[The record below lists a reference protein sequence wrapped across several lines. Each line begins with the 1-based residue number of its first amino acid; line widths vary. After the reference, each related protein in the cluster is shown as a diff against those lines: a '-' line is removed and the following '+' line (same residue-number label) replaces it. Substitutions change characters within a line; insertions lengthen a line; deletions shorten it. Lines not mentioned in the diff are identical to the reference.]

1 MLNNWKQ
8 ILKLAIPSLLSF
20 ATATVIGTVNLIMV
34 GHLGALVIAIVGV
47 SNIIMYN
54 GFAIFSGVGH
64 TVNYLVA
71 QNYGANDMRTGV
83 KRMYYALYM
92 ITLFAIII
100 FLVGIFFAGNI
111 LGWTGGSKEL
121 VAAGEDYL
129 VLRFIALSLGMISFV
144 FHGFLRGIGDTKT
157 SMILSVISNAVI
169 LILVYAL
176 VFGHLGLPELGL
188 EGSGLAI
195 LIGEAIGLVLAVYV
209 YFVRLHPLYQTRIW
223 VLPKLKD
230 MKELMMESSK
240 LGVQEFS
247 MSLSMFIFTIFVAR
261 LGTEALAANEVALNV
276 MSFGFMPAFAF
287 GATATILVGQEVGR
301 GQPLKGRRA
310 GTDTAILGSIFLLVL
325 GTVEFFFAEQISK
338 LYNNTDPAV
347 FHTAA
352 QLIMISAF
360 LQLFDGFLNFYAGGL
375 RGIGDTTFLLRVS
388 LIVAWC
394 LFVPLSY
401 VLIFVFDLG
410 SIGAW
415 ISLYT
420 YLMVFGITLMVRFYR
435 TNWQTVKIRNAA
447 HSA

>member
-1 MLNNWKQ
+1 MLQNWKK
-8 ILKLAIPSLLSF
+8 ILMLAIPSLLSF

-34 GHLGALVIAIVGV
+34 GHLGALIIAIVGV

-54 GFAIFSGVGH
+54 GFAIFSGIGH

-71 QNYGANDMRTGV
+71 QNYGANDMRTGI
-83 KRMYYALYM
+83 KRMYYALYLVT
-92 ITLFAIII
+92 IFAIIL
-100 FLVGIFFAGNI
+100 FVVGWFFSGEI
-111 LGWTGGSKEL
+111 LGWTGGSSEL
-121 VAAGEDYL
+121 VGVGEQYL
-129 VLRFIALSLGMISFV
+129 ELRFFALSLGMISFV

-157 SMILSVISNAVI
+157 SMVLSVISNVI
-169 LILVYAL
+169 ILFLVYGL
-176 VFGHLGLPELGL
+176 VFGHFGLPELGL
-188 EGSGLAI
+188 EGSGYAI
-195 LIGEAIGLVLAVYV
+195 LIGEFVGLVLAIYV
-209 YFVRLHPLYQTRIW
+209 YFFRLHPLYQTRTW
-223 VLPKLKD
+223 VVPRLRD
-230 MKELMMESSK
+230 MKELITESTK

-247 MSLSMFIFTIFVAR
+247 MSLSMFIFTVFVAR

-310 GTDTAILGSIFLLVL
+310 GTDTAIMGSIFLLVL
-325 GTVEFFFAEQISK
+325 GTLEFIFAENIAM

-347 FHTAA
+347 YHTAA

-375 RGIGDTTFLLRVS
+375 RGIGDTTFLLRTS
-388 LIVAWC
+388 LVVAWC

-415 ISLYT
+415 IALYS
-420 YLMVFGITLMVRFYR
+420 YLMVFGLTLMYRFYR
-435 TNWQTVKIRNAA
+435 TDWQHVKIKGAVHA
-447 HSA
+447 T